1 MVFYQL
7 GHYKGGFM
15 SVDKSLSELRDA
27 IDDLDT
33 HLLTLF
39 NQRAGLAKD
48 VAHIKMAEGEVTDFY
63 RPDREA
69 AVLRRV
75 KEENPGPLEGEHVA
89 RIYRELM
96 SSCLA
101 LEKPLTVAFLGPEGT
116 FTQEAA
122 LKHFGHAVNT
132 KATIT
137 ISDVFHQVE
146 TGNAHY
152 GVVPVENSTEG
163 VITHTLDTF
172 MKSPLRICGEV
183 ALRIHHHLLSTSS
196 KLEDVTVV
204 YSHQQSL
211 GQCRRW
217 LADNLPSVEVVAV
230 SSNAEAARL
239 AAETSGA
246 AAIAGEMAADI
257 YQLNKI
263 AVHIED
269 ETHNTTRFLV
279 IGNREVP
286 ASGVDKTSMMIS
298 TKNVAGALQG
308 VLAPFAYAG
317 ISLNKIESRPSR
329 QGAWE
334 YVFFVDIDGH
344 KDDDNVSKVLK
355 ELKQNVNFLTVLG
368 SYPKAVI

>member
-1 MVFYQL
+1 
-7 GHYKGGFM
+7 
-15 SVDKSLSELRDA
+15 
-27 IDDLDT
+27 
-33 HLLTLF
+33 
-39 NQRAGLAKD
+39 
-48 VAHIKMAEGEVTDFY
+48 
-63 RPDREA
+63 
-69 AVLRRV
+69 
-75 KEENPGPLEGEHVA
+75 
-89 RIYRELM
+89 M

-101 LEKPLTVAFLGPEGT
+101 LEKPLTIAFLGPTGT

-132 KATIT
+132 QATST

-172 MKSPLRICGEV
+172 LSSSLRICGEV
-183 ALRIHHHLLSTSS
+183 ALRIHHHLLSKTSNL
-196 KLEDVTVV
+196 KEITIV

-211 GQCRRW
+211 GQCRQW
-217 LADNLPSVEVVAV
+217 LATNIPKVEVVAV

-239 AAETSGA
+239 ASETPTA
-246 AAIAGEMAADI
+246 AAIAGEIAADI
-257 YQLNKI
+257 YQLNRL
-263 AVHIED
+263 ASHIED

-279 IGNREVP
+279 IGEREVP
-286 ASGVDKTSMMIS
+286 VSGEDKTSMLIS

-344 KDDDNVSKVLK
+344 KDDENVSKVLK
-355 ELKQNVNFLTVLG
+355 ELESNVNFLTVLG

>member
-1 MVFYQL
+1 
-7 GHYKGGFM
+7 M
-15 SVDKSLSELRDA
+15 SVDKTLSELRGA
-27 IDDLDT
+27 IDKLDGQ
-33 HLLTLF
+33 LLTLF
-39 NQRAGLAKD
+39 NERAGLAKD
-48 VAHIKMAEGEVTDFY
+48 VALSKIADGESGDFY

-69 AVLRRV
+69 SVLRKV
-75 KEENPGPLEGEHVA
+75 KENNPGPLKDEHVA

-101 LEKPLTVAFLGPEGT
+101 VEKPLTVAFLGPSGT

-122 LKHFGHAVNT
+122 LKHFGHAVHT
-132 KATIT
+132 LEAASIT
-137 ISDVFHQVE
+137 DIFHEVE
-146 TGNAHY
+146 NDQAHY

-172 MKSPLRICGEV
+172 MQSSLRICGEV
-183 ALRIHHHLLSTSS
+183 ELRIHHHLLSTASS
-196 KLEDVTVV
+196 LENVKVV

-211 GQCRRW
+211 GQCRQW
-217 LADNLPSVEVVAV
+217 LMTHLPGIDTVAV

-239 AAETSGA
+239 ASEEKGA
-246 AAIAGEMAADI
+246 AAIAGEVASDI
-257 YQLNKI
+257 YNLNKL
-263 AVHIED
+263 ASHIED
-269 ETHNTTRFLV
+269 ELDNTTRFLV
-279 IGNREVP
+279 IGKREVP
-286 ASGVDKTSMMIS
+286 TSGDDKTSMMIS
-298 TKNVAGALQG
+298 TKNIAGALQG

-344 KDDDNVSKVLK
+344 QDDANVAAVLQ
-355 ELKQNVNFLTVLG
+355 ELLPNVNLLRVLG

>member
-1 MVFYQL
+1 
-7 GHYKGGFM
+7 M
-15 SVDKSLSELRDA
+15 SVNKSLAELRDA
-27 IDDLDT
+27 IDALDNQ
-33 HLLTLF
+33 LLTLF
-39 NQRAGLAKD
+39 NQRAGLAQD
-48 VAHIKMAEGEVTDFY
+48 VADIKIADGEVGDFY

-75 KEENPGPLEGEHVA
+75 KETNPGPLADEHIA

-101 LEKPLTVAFLGPEGT
+101 LEKPLTVAFLGPVGT

-132 KATIT
+132 HPTIT
-137 ISDVFHQVE
+137 IADVFHQVE

-172 MKSPLRICGEV
+172 MSSSLRICGEV
-183 ALRIHHHLLSTSS
+183 ALRIHHHLLSQS
-196 KLEDVTVV
+196 KQLKDITVV

-211 GQCRRW
+211 GQCRQW
-217 LADNLPSVEVVAV
+217 LMANLPSVEVVAV
-230 SSNAEAARL
+230 NSNAEAARL
-239 AAETSGA
+239 AAETPSS

-257 YQLNKI
+257 YELHKL
-263 AVHIED
+263 ASHIED
-269 ETHNTTRFLV
+269 ETHNTTRFLI
-279 IGNREVP
+279 IGEREVP
-286 ASGVDKTSMMIS
+286 VSGEDKTSMMIS
-298 TKNVAGALQG
+298 TKNVAGALQS

-334 YVFFVDIDGH
+334 YIFFVDIDGH
-344 KDDDNVSKVLK
+344 KDDENVSKVLK
-355 ELKQNVNFLTVLG
+355 ELEPNVNFLTVLG

>member
-1 MVFYQL
+1 
-7 GHYKGGFM
+7 M
-15 SVDKSLSELRDA
+15 SIDKSLSDLRDA
-27 IDDLDT
+27 IDELDGQ
-33 HLLTLF
+33 LLTLF
-39 NQRAGLAKD
+39 NKRARLAQD
-48 VAHIKMAEGEVTDFY
+48 VAHIKIAEGEQTDFY

-69 AVLRRV
+69 IVLRKV
-75 KEENPGPLEGEHVA
+75 KQNNPGPLDSEHVA

-101 LEKPLTVAFLGPEGT
+101 LEKPLTVAFLGPSGT

-132 KATIT
+132 AEMATIAD
-137 ISDVFHQVE
+137 IFLAVE
-146 TGNAHY
+146 TGGAHY

-163 VITHTLDTF
+163 VITHTLDNF
-172 MKSPLRICGEV
+172 IKSSLHICGEV
-183 ALRIHHHLLSTSS
+183 ALRIHHHLLSHANN
-196 KLEDVTVV
+196 LADINIV

-211 GQCRRW
+211 GQCRQW
-217 LADNLPSVEVVAV
+217 LATHIPSVETIAV

-239 AAETSGA
+239 ASETEGS
-246 AAIAGEMAADI
+246 AAIAGEMAAEI
-257 YQLNKI
+257 YQLDKL
-263 AVHIED
+263 ASHIED
-269 ETHNTTRFLV
+269 EAHNTTRFLV
-279 IGNREVP
+279 IGEREIP
-286 ASGVDKTSMMIS
+286 ATGDDKTSMMIS

-344 KDDDNVSKVLK
+344 KDDENVAKVLK
-355 ELKQNVNFLTVLG
+355 ELEPNVNFLTVLG

>member
-1 MVFYQL
+1 
-7 GHYKGGFM
+7 M
-15 SVDKSLSELRDA
+15 SVDKSLTDLRVA
-27 IDDLDT
+27 IDALDDQ
-33 HLLTLF
+33 LLTLF
-39 NQRAGLAKD
+39 NQRACLAQD
-48 VAHIKMAEGEVTDFY
+48 VAHIKIADGEVGDFY
-63 RPDREA
+63 RPEREA
-69 AVLRRV
+69 SVLRRV
-75 KEENPGPLEGEHVA
+75 KEENPGPLDGEDVA

-101 LEKPLTVAFLGPEGT
+101 LEKPLTIAFLGPTGT

-132 KATIT
+132 EATST

-146 TGNAHY
+146 NGNAHY

-172 MKSPLRICGEV
+172 MTSSLQICGEV
-183 ALRIHHHLLSTSS
+183 ALRIHHHLLSQTTSLKEIS
-196 KLEDVTVV
+196 VV

-211 GQCRRW
+211 GQCRQW
-217 LADNLPSVEVVAV
+217 LATNLPNVEAVAV

-239 AAETSGA
+239 ASETSTA
-246 AAIAGEMAADI
+246 AAIAGEMAAEI
-257 YQLNKI
+257 YQLKRLAN
-263 AVHIED
+263 HIED

-279 IGNREVP
+279 IGEREVP
-286 ASGVDKTSMMIS
+286 VSGDDKTSMMIS

-334 YVFFVDIDGH
+334 YIFFVDIDGH
-344 KDDDNVSKVLK
+344 KDDENVSKVLK
-355 ELKQNVNFLTVLG
+355 ELESNVNFLTVLG